1 MVGAGRTRAWI
12 AAAVAA
18 GLAGVVACL
27 SGALGTAG
35 AQEPPPTVPP
45 VDPAATAPPTPP
57 PTAPPPSQVLP
68 TTSTLPLNCT
78 EIPPP
83 YIVFEG
89 RITAYQVPTFRFNV
103 DKVVSG
109 TWAGPL
115 IDVDFVDDAGFM
127 RIGPTYLVAAQVDP
141 ATGKLHSKLRTS
153 FRTQPGP
160 GTCPGD
166 DPIITRLANGTPV
179 DTGLLSGMKGR
190 WNKVLLA
197 FLVPSVAVM
206 AGLVLIVSL
215 KHLVAKVLRTEPLS
229 GRRYTGGSGTT

>member
-1 MVGAGRTRAWI
+1 MPA
-12 AAAVAA
+12 
-18 GLAGVVACL
+18 
-27 SGALGTAG
+27 
-35 AQEPPPTVPP
+35 VPP
-45 VDPAATAPPTPP
+45 AVDPAATAP

-83 YIVFEG
+83 YVVFVG

-103 DKVVSG
+103 DRVVSG

-141 ATGKLHSKLRTS
+141 DTGKLYSKLRTS

-166 DPIITRLANGTPV
+166 DPIITRLADGTPV
-179 DTGLLSGMKGR
+179 DTGLLSGMSGR

-206 AGLVLIVSL
+206 AAFVLIVSL

-229 GRRYTGGSGTT
+229 GRRYSGGSGTT

>member
-1 MVGAGRTRAWI
+1 V
-12 AAAVAA
+12 AAVAGLLSA
-18 GLAGVVACL
+18 VAVLAGAF
-27 SGALGTAG
+27 GTAG
-35 AQEPPPTVPP
+35 AQEPPPTTPAPPP
-45 VDPAATAPPTPP
+45 VDPAATPA

-83 YIVFEG
+83 YVVFVG
-89 RITAYQVPTFRFNV
+89 RITAYQVPTFRFQI
-103 DKVVSG
+103 DRVVSG
-109 TWAGPL
+109 TWNGPL
-115 IDVDFVDDAGFM
+115 IDVDFVDDSGFM

-141 ATGKLHSKLRTS
+141 ATGKLYSKLRTS

-166 DPIITRLANGTPV
+166 DPIITRLADGSPV
-179 DTGLLSGMKGR
+179 DTGLLSGMSGK

-206 AGLVLIVSL
+206 AAFVLVVSL
-215 KHLVAKVLRTEPLS
+215 KHLVAKVVRTEPLS
-229 GRRYTGGSGTT
+229 GRRYSGGPGAS

>member
-1 MVGAGRTRAWI
+1 MVAS
-12 AAAVAA
+12 
-18 GLAGVVACL
+18 L

-35 AQEPPPTVPP
+35 AQEPPPTVPAVP
-45 VDPAATAPPTPP
+45 PAVDPAATAP

-83 YIVFEG
+83 YVVFVG

-103 DKVVSG
+103 DRVVSG

-141 ATGKLHSKLRTS
+141 DTGKLYSKLRTS

-166 DPIITRLANGTPV
+166 DPIITRLADGTPV
-179 DTGLLSGMKGR
+179 NTGLLSGMSGR

-206 AGLVLIVSL
+206 AAFVLIVSL

-229 GRRYTGGSGTT
+229 GRRYSGGSGTT

>member
-1 MVGAGRTRAWI
+1 
-12 AAAVAA
+12 
-18 GLAGVVACL
+18 VACL
-27 SGALGTAG
+27 SGAFGTAA

-45 VDPAATAPPTPP
+45 PVDPAATPAPTPP

-83 YIVFEG
+83 YVVFVG
-89 RITAYQVPTFRFNV
+89 RITAYQVPTFRFHV
-103 DKVVSG
+103 DRVVAG
-109 TWAGPL
+109 TWDGPL

-127 RIGPTYLVAAQVDP
+127 RIGPTYLVAAQVDQK
-141 ATGKLHSKLRTS
+141 TGKLYSKLRTS

-166 DPIITRLANGTPV
+166 DPIITRLADGTPV

-197 FLVPSVAVM
+197 FLVPSVAVI
-206 AGLVLIVSL
+206 AALVLIVSL